1 MDQEAPIGNSA
12 RILVT
17 GATGF
22 IGSAACPALTAA
34 GFDVRAASRAA
45 AGDLATFDR
54 WDDLLG
60 GVDCVVHLA
69 NLAHVAAAQIAR
81 ARELNVEA
89 TARLAQA
96 AAERGVRRFIY
107 LSSAKAET
115 GEGREDPYAALKAEA
130 EAQLARIDGIELVVL
145 RPPLVYGPGVK
156 ANFLALMR
164 AIDRGLPL
172 PFASIRNRRSLIY
185 VGNLADAIMRCVD
198 APAAAGRTYPL
209 SDGAPVSTPDLCRAL
224 GAALGRPARLFPFP
238 VALLELA
245 PPMKKLTRSLEV
257 DDSAIRA
264 ELGWRPPCTFEQGIK
279 STVQWYLRESG
290 ARRS

>member
-1 MDQEAPIGNSA
+1 MTAHA

-22 IGSAACPALTAA
+22 IGSAACPALAAA
-34 GFDVRAASRAA
+34 GFEVRAAPRAVT
-45 AGDLATFDR
+45 GDLARFDR
-54 WDDLLG
+54 WDDLIG

-69 NLAHVAAAQIAR
+69 NLAHVPASEAGRAR
-81 ARELNVEA
+81 ALNVDA
-89 TARLAQA
+89 TLRLARA

-107 LSSAKAET
+107 LSSVKAET
-115 GEGREDPYAALKAEA
+115 GEARENPYGALKAEA
-130 EAQLARIDGIELVVL
+130 EAGLAAINGIELVVL

-172 PFASIRNRRSLIY
+172 PFASIENRRSLIY
-185 VGNLADAIMRCVD
+185 LGNLADAIVRCVD
-198 APAAAGRTYPL
+198 APGAAGRIYSV
-209 SDGAPVSTPDLCRAL
+209 SDGAPVSTPALCRAI
-224 GAALGRPARLFPFP
+224 GAALGRPARLFPLP

-257 DDSAIRA
+257 DDRAIRA
-264 ELGWRPPCTFEQGIK
+264 ELGWRAPCTFEQG
-279 STVQWYLRESG
+279 LRETAEWFR
-290 ARRS
+290 ARLFP

>member
-22 IGSAACPALTAA
+22 IGSAVCPALAA
-34 GFDVRAASRAA
+34 RGFEVRAASRAA
-45 AGDLATFDR
+45 TGDLATFDR

-164 AIDRGLPL
+164 AIDHGLPL
-172 PFASIRNRRSLIY
+172 PLASIENRRSLIY
-185 VGNLADAIMRCVD
+185 VGNLADAIVRCVD

-209 SDGAPVSTPDLCRAL
+209 SDGAPVSTPDLCRAI
-224 GAALGRPARLFPFP
+224 GAALGHPARLFHFP
-238 VALLELA
+238 VALLELV

-264 ELGWRPPCTFEQGIK
+264 ELRWRAPFGFEEGLRAT
-279 STVQWYLRESG
+279 SEWY
-290 ARRS
+290 RSR

>member
-1 MDQEAPIGNSA
+1 MANSA

-22 IGSAACPALTAA
+22 IGSALCPALVAR
-34 GFDVRAASRAA
+34 GFEVRAASRAA
-45 AGDLATFDR
+45 TGDLAAFDR
-54 WDDLLG
+54 WDELLA

-96 AAERGVRRFIY
+96 AAERRVRRFIY
-107 LSSAKAET
+107 LSSVKAEPAQA
-115 GEGREDPYAALKAEA
+115 REDPYGALKAEA
-130 EAQLARIDGIELVVL
+130 EARLSAIDGIELVVL

-172 PFASIRNRRSLIY
+172 PFASIENRRSLIY
-185 VGNLADAIMRCVD
+185 LGNLADAIVRCVD

-209 SDGAPVSTPDLCRAL
+209 SDGAPVSTPDLCRAI
-224 GAALGRPARLFPFP
+224 GAALGHPARLFPFP

-264 ELGWRPPCTFEQGIK
+264 ELGWRPPCTFEQG
-279 STVQWYLRESG
+279 LRET
-290 ARRS
+290 ARWFRAR